1 MLSGYLQ
8 LLSCLLPF
16 SLVLAVCA
24 RWLKNQ
30 ALVQDLTRAFYTDTW
45 TQDTTHCVS
54 SKVQRLLGEWWV
66 LRENHCFPGTCFLV
80 SLQLNWVFVFHE
92 ARVIFK
98 NLMFG
103 GFLRLLQLYTLF
115 IITQKNKH
123 YTVTLTAPAQQR
135 HVPVHHF
142 RKQELV
148 PVPESTMW
156 TANQWCTF
164 RNVSYVTFTYDCI
177 YAAPGVLQVWNI
189 QSCKTSGSSCVH

>member
-1 MLSGYLQ
+1 MSPQ
-8 LLSCLLPF
+8 RKPLLSWYL
-16 SLVLAVCA
+16 
-24 RWLKNQ
+24 
-30 ALVQDLTRAFYTDTW
+30 
-45 TQDTTHCVS
+45 
-54 SKVQRLLGEWWV
+54 
-66 LRENHCFPGTCFLV
+66 FPCFLAPG
-80 SLQLNWVFVFHE
+80 FVFHE

-148 PVPESTMW
+148 PVPESTM
-156 TANQWCTF
+156 
-164 RNVSYVTFTYDCI
+164 
-177 YAAPGVLQVWNI
+177 
-189 QSCKTSGSSCVH
+189 